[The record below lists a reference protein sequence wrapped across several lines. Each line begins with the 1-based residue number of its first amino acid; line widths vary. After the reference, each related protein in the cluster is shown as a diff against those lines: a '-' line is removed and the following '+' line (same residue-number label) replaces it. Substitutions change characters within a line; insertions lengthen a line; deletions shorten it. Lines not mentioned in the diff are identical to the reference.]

1 MIRVFIVDDHAV
13 VRHGVRQILDQAGGY
28 SVVGEAGT
36 AGEALSGIRA
46 TPCDVVLLDI
56 SLPDRSG
63 MEVLEQLKLERP
75 QLPVIVLTMLTEEEY
90 VARFLRLGAA
100 GYVTKEAAPEELVVA
115 VQRALAGGRY
125 IGSNVAEKVA
135 LYLASDAGK
144 APQDLLS
151 GRELQ
156 VLRFLAEGRTAT
168 EIGFDL
174 GISVKTVS
182 SYRARLLQK
191 TGLKSNAELVRY
203 AIERGL
209 IT

>member
-1 MIRVFIVDDHAV
+1 MIRVFIVDDHSV
-13 VRHGVRQILDQAGGY
+13 VRRGVRQILEQAGDY

-36 AGEALSGIRA
+36 AADALAGIRA

-75 QLPVIVLTMLTEEEY
+75 QTPVIVLTMLTDEEY

-100 GYVTKEAAPEELVVA
+100 GYVTKEAAPEELVLA

-125 IGSNVAEKVA
+125 IGSNMAEKVA
-135 LYLASDAGK
+135 LYLASDASK
-144 APQDLLS
+144 DPRDLLS

-156 VLRFLAEGRTAT
+156 VLRFLAEGKTAT
-168 EIGFDL
+168 EIGFEL

-209 IT
+209 IQ

>member
-13 VRHGVRQILDQAGGY
+13 VRRGVRQILEQAGGY
-28 SVVGEAGT
+28 AVVGEAGT
-36 AGEALSGIRA
+36 AAEALTGIRSM
-46 TPCDVVLLDI
+46 PCDVVLLDI
-56 SLPDRSG
+56 SLPDRNG
-63 MEVLEQLKLERP
+63 LEILEQLKIERP
-75 QLPVIVLTMLTEEEY
+75 KLPVIVLTMLTEEEY

-100 GYVTKEAAPEELVVA
+100 GYVTKEAAPEELLLA
-115 VQRALAGGRY
+115 VQRAMAGGRY

-135 LYLASDAGK
+135 LYLASDGAK
-144 APQDLLS
+144 DPRDLLS

-191 TGLKSNAELVRY
+191 TGLKSNADLVRY
-203 AIERGL
+203 AVDRGL
-209 IT
+209 IK